1 MSVAEGFSRD
11 TLLDSIGKYYNYL
24 LMVDREWVEKI
35 ARLARLSLSEEEIS
49 LFQRQLGDILHFVEQ
64 LSELDT
70 SEVEPYIQKT
80 EATPMR
86 EDRAGVSL
94 SQEEALMNA
103 PQREK
108 GFFVVPRIVEV

>member
-1 MSVAEGFSRD
+1 M
-11 TLLDSIGKYYNYL
+11 I
-24 LMVDREWVEKI
+24 DREWVERI
-35 ARLARLSLSEEEIS
+35 ARLARLNLTEEEIGV
-49 LFQRQLGDILHFVEQ
+49 FQRQLGDILRFVEQ

-70 SEVEPYIQKT
+70 SGVEAYIHRA

-86 EDRAGVSL
+86 EDKAGSSL

-103 PQREK
+103 PESEG